1 MVNVNLRNIQE
12 DFAIGLDMGTA
23 SVGWS
28 AEDTNGQLLHFKG
41 KPTWGSRLFD
51 SASTAATAR
60 APRSQRRRY
69 VRRRWRLDLLQ
80 QLLQEEVEKVD
91 PDFFTRLRQSR
102 LVQADPNKT
111 TSSYHW
117 PLFND
122 SDFTEADYYKD
133 FQTIYRLRVH
143 LMTCE
148 EKADIRLIYLALHN
162 IVKCRGNFLREDQKT
177 LSAKNAKADDAV
189 EAFKNALEEWCDSN
203 ENEDIS
209 CGKIDVANIVKA
221 LSEKGQSPSKRVE
234 EIVKYLSVSLGDAS
248 ADKKFKKALANAM
261 VGLQAEFKDIY
272 GEVSAEKSKFSLS
285 DEESVEKFHDAC
297 PDNGVDLF
305 VALQG
310 VYSAYLLQ
318 GLLSYAPGETISANM
333 VAKYDK
339 YHEDLKTL
347 RALVRDYLDADAY
360 NAFFRGEQ
368 CKNNNGKAIYDVAKA
383 KGYTR
388 YDLGKTSYDDFAKE
402 VKALFKDTEAETDPR
417 YLQMAEEF
425 KEQRFLRR
433 LKTSDNGSIYYQLH
447 LEEMKAILDNQG
459 RYYPVLKEQR
469 DKILSLVTFRIPYY
483 VGPLT
488 QQNARLDKHGNARF
502 AWSERKPGMENAA
515 ITPWNW
521 ESVIDKNAS
530 AEKFIKRMTGICT
543 YLQGQDVLPK
553 CSLLY
558 EEYCVL
564 NELNG
569 MRWSSDGDKEYRF
582 DLEQRQGIMQ
592 DICSKKK
599 ATYKDI
605 ENWLVQHCHCSYA
618 HVVGAQGVAG
628 MESKLSS
635 YIFFAKDIFKTGEIA
650 KSDYPMVEEI
660 ILWNT
665 LFEDRSILKEKLQEK
680 YGKDGEGRLSDTQI
694 KAICKKRF
702 TGWGRLSQ
710 KLLTG
715 IKVDTQQGDKSIMD
729 ILRDGDPNADRRRGN
744 AMVLMEILHN
754 EDFGFQNKID
764 DFNRA
769 YLEEAGN
776 ALGVNDLPGSPA
788 IRRSI
793 NQAIKIVD
801 EIVSIA
807 GKAPKYIF
815 VEVTRDDDVD
825 KKGTRTTR
833 RYNQLKD
840 AIDELKDQDPQLWNQ
855 LLGELKN
862 VKPENIDERIMLYFI
877 QRGKCMYTGRAIDFG
892 QLANSGLYEVDHII
906 PRAYIK
912 DDSLENK
919 VLVLREAN
927 QRKTDALL
935 IDPAIRVKMTGF
947 WKALHDAKVIGDKKF
962 NNLLRDRI
970 DENAMRG
977 FIARQLVETSQMVKL
992 VQSLL
997 SVRYPDTKVIPI
1009 KASMSHNLREAAN
1022 FIKCREAND
1031 FHHAHDAHLACCIGL
1046 FIMNWYPGIY
1056 ERPIEYARAMQK
1068 YVREQSEE
1076 FKKTHHAPGSGGFI
1090 VGRFAGSFVDADT
1103 GEVWDGKEEIEKI
1116 RKTLN
1121 YRQCYIT
1128 RMPYE
1133 DSGAFWNAT
1142 IYSPHDSKMGS
1153 KLSLPLKENL
1163 DPQIYGGYSSQQFAY
1178 FFIYKAKD
1186 KSANTIYRFSQVPVW
1201 LALRIQKDAGA
1212 LEEYA
1217 KQLASDEEL
1226 EFISIQRAKILK
1238 RQLIE
1243 IDGDRLIITGAKEVR
1258 SGTELAFTQEQIEV
1272 METIVKTIKKENARS
1287 LEKDEVNTLFKEIVS
1302 AGERNCGRLNKQ
1314 LNLFKYEQSVENVSL
1329 DKLISVVAGL
1339 VKLFNG
1345 NDRIVDLSSLETFS
1359 NDGALKK
1366 GPANAG
1372 CMVLRFSELLN
1383 SVDANVYI
1391 IDQSVTGM
1399 FERRTRVGL

>member
-23 SVGWS
+23 SAGWS

-91 PDFFTRLRQSR
+91 QDFFMRLRQSR

-133 FQTIYRLRVH
+133 FQTIYHLRVH

-234 EIVKYLSVSLGDAS
+234 EIVKYLSVSLGDAL

-368 CKNNNGKAIYDVAKA
+368 CKNNNGKAIYDVSKA

-402 VKALFKDTEAETDPR
+402 VKALFKDTEAETDLR
-417 YLQMAEEF
+417 YLQMIEEF
-425 KEQRFLRR
+425 DNQRFLRR

-502 AWSERKPGMENAA
+502 AWSERKPGMENTA

-521 ESVIDKNAS
+521 ENVIDKNAS

-569 MRWSSDGDKEYRF
+569 MRWSLDGDKEYRF

-635 YIFFAKDIFKTGEIA
+635 YIFFAKDIFKTAEIA

-710 KLLTG
+710 KFLTG
-715 IKVDTQQGDKSIMD
+715 IKADTQQGEKSIMD
-729 ILRDGDPNADRRRGN
+729 ILRDGDPNADRRRNN

-815 VEVTRDDDVD
+815 VEVTRDDDMD

-855 LLGELKN
+855 LWGELQN
-862 VKPENIDERIMLYFI
+862 VDPKNIDERIMLYFI
-877 QRGKCMYTGRAIDFG
+877 QRGKCMYTGKPIDFG
-892 QLANSGLYEVDHII
+892 QLTNSGLYEVDHII

-935 IDPAIRVKMTGF
+935 IDPAIRVKMCGF

-962 NNLLRDRI
+962 NNLLRTDSDI
-970 DENAMRG
+970 TDNTVRG

-1031 FHHAHDAHLACCIGL
+1031 FHHAHDAHLACCVGL
-1046 FIMNWYPGIY
+1046 FIMNWYPSIY
-1056 ERPIEYARAMQK
+1056 ECPIEYAHAMRK

-1103 GEVWDGKEEIEKI
+1103 GEVWDGKEEVEKI
-1116 RKTLN
+1116 RKALN

-1314 LNLFKYEQSVENVSL
+1314 LKLTKYEHKVEAASL
-1329 DKLISVVAGL
+1329 DNLLSTVVGVA
-1339 VKLFNG
+1339 KIFNG
-1345 NDRIVDLSSLETFS
+1345 VDHVVDLTQIGGPSQAGTMKVTFTKEL
-1359 NDGALKK
+1359 NDPKK
-1366 GPANAG
+1366 D
-1372 CMVLRFSELLN
+1372 F
-1383 SVDANVYI
+1383 YI

-1399 FERRTRVGL
+1399 FERRTHVGL